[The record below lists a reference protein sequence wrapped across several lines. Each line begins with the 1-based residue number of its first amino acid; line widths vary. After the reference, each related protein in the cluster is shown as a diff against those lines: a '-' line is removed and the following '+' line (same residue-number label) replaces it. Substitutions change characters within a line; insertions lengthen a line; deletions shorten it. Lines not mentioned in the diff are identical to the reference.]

1 MLTHALEFTD
11 NEPCEGATDKASSS
25 NEMFQRLI
33 AERTTFIMERGIYAH
48 SERITSKANLWADM
62 LSRGLVDEVCA
73 AARAAGLNP
82 VRVPVPLQV
91 RSTATARQRD
101 DDAQHTECPLPAW
114 ATMGY
119 KGDGHEDAV
128 AVELHTALGN
138 PFIIAH
144 ESQRNAVCDAYEHL
158 LRDGPTAR
166 LRQIAKRHGVKVNTA
181 LTSAYAVARTRALLE
196 LVERVQRGER
206 LHLQCSCAPRR
217 GHAEAIAHCVARLSK
232 GVRERAA
239 WSRWLTDSA

>member
-1 MLTHALEFTD
+1 MRER
-11 NEPCEGATDKASSS
+11 GS
-25 NEMFQRLI
+25 
-33 AERTTFIMERGIYAH
+33 ERT
-48 SERITSKANLWADM
+48 
-62 LSRGLVDEVCA
+62 
-73 AARAAGLNP
+73 
-82 VRVPVPLQV
+82 
-91 RSTATARQRD
+91 TATARQRG